1 MLTPHQTRIV
11 IWRCI
16 GCNVFSSSNVVH
28 LPCVVCVATADLST
42 ADPSLG
48 LDGLYT
54 VLGLLLGVNAFNE
67 RTALMKLLE
76 QRAGLAAE
84 DGTESSDSK

>member
-1 MLTPHQTRIV
+1 M
-11 IWRCI
+11 
-16 GCNVFSSSNVVH
+16 
-28 LPCVVCVATADLST
+28 CVAAADLST

-48 LDGLYT
+48 LDSLYT
-54 VLGLLLGVNAFNE
+54 VLGLLLGVNASNE

-84 DGTESSDSK
+84 DGTKSSDSK

>member
-1 MLTPHQTRIV
+1 ML
-11 IWRCI
+11 
-16 GCNVFSSSNVVH
+16 
-28 LPCVVCVATADLST
+28 CVATADLST